1 MKTNLFLTM
10 ILASVMSFGAFAQT
24 AAQGTEMKKEEKI
37 VKTKKKHGKK
47 IEEKKVEKVEEKKEE
62 AKK

>member
-1 MKTNLFLTM
+1 MKTKLFLTM

-24 AAQGTEMKKEEKI
+24 GTEVKEVKKEEKI

-47 IEEKKVEKVEEKKEE
+47 IEEKKEEKVEEKKEE
-62 AKK
+62 TKK